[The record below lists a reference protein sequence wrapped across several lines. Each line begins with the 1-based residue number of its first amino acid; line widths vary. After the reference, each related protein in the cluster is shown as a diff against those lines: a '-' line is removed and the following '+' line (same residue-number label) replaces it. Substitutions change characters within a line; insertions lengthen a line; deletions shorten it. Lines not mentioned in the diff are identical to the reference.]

1 MLGSTIDGL
10 STTVEIILY
19 YLTSVLC
26 CTEPLSTTVEIILYY
41 LTWTVEPVAGAI
53 YNSRN
58 YSILLNLKRG
68 RKHEKS
74 TTVEIILY
82 YLTLYV
88 ANYQAESTT
97 VEIILYDLTCTV
109 EPTAGV
115 IYNSRNYSILLNA
128 YMISGM
134 NEIYN
139 SRNYSILLNP
149 YQNMETVKSTTVE
162 IILYYLTSKVWTPK
176 HYLQQ

>member
-1 MLGSTIDGL
+1 MKFI
-10 STTVEIILY
+10 EKIIYITQLFTK
-19 YLTSVLC
+19 YLFNV
-26 CTEPLSTTVEIILYY
+26 
-41 LTWTVEPVAGAI
+41 I

-97 VEIILYDLTCTV
+97 VEIILYYLTCTV

-162 IILYYLTSKVWTPK
+162 IILYYLTSKV
-176 HYLQQ
+176 